1 MNRIGLLVFC
11 GAVLVVFLRLQG
23 RAQPKTPP
31 KLPPAAQPAPP
42 EIRTHYPHATP
53 PVAGERPLLALRR
66 RATPSLPRPD
76 GDTTA
81 RRSRAPVHLLDT
93 GRPGGVYSL
102 DGGGAR
108 LGLAVR
114 CAAPP
119 LAVTRSC
126 WAASRPWQQEALPV
140 STRETVLQTE
150 GLTKVYRSLFTPTGV
165 KAVDGLDLA
174 VREGETY
181 SVVGPNG
188 SGKTTT
194 LKILLGLI
202 FPTSGTA
209 TIFGRG
215 IADLEVRERIGF
227 LPEDAYLYDCFSGE
241 ELLDFYAGL
250 FGHAKRRRRALVD
263 ELLSLVG
270 MQANRRVPFRECS
283 KGMRQ
288 RLALAQAL
296 VNDPELLIL
305 DEPTSGL
312 DPAGRHQ
319 MTRLI
324 LELKRRGK
332 TILLCSHFLAE
343 VEEVCDRVGIMYR
356 GRLVAEGTLA
366 ELAGEC

>member
-1 MNRIGLLVFC
+1 M
-11 GAVLVVFLRLQG
+11 AS
-23 RAQPKTPP
+23 
-31 KLPPAAQPAPP
+31 
-42 EIRTHYPHATP
+42 
-53 PVAGERPLLALRR
+53 GE
-66 RATPSLPRPD
+66 
-76 GDTTA
+76 
-81 RRSRAPVHLLDT
+81 V
-93 GRPGGVYSL
+93 
-102 DGGGAR
+102 
-108 LGLAVR
+108 
-114 CAAPP
+114 
-119 LAVTRSC
+119 
-126 WAASRPWQQEALPV
+126 
-140 STRETVLQTE
+140 VLQIE
-150 GLTKVYRSLFTPTGV
+150 GLTKVYRSLFTPVGV
-165 KAVDGLDLA
+165 KAVDDLNLS
-174 VREGETY
+174 VRRGETY

-202 FPTSGTA
+202 FPTAGRAS
-209 TIFGRG
+209 IFGKD
-215 IADLEVRERIGF
+215 IADLSVREQIGF
-227 LPEDAYLYDCFSGE
+227 LPEDAYLYDVFNGE

-250 FGHAKRRRRALVD
+250 FGFSRQRRRELTD

-270 MQANRRVPFRECS
+270 MQANRKVPFRECS

-356 GRLVAEGTLA
+356 GHLVAEGTLG
-366 ELAGEC
+366 ELAGAPTAIVIATSGLGADKTEQLAGHGAVLGVEDGIVRMGHEAGEELWSVLEAIHRAGGTILEVSRPRPSLQDVFVKAIRQDTSEEAQ

>member
-1 MNRIGLLVFC
+1 M
-11 GAVLVVFLRLQG
+11 
-23 RAQPKTPP
+23 
-31 KLPPAAQPAPP
+31 
-42 EIRTHYPHATP
+42 
-53 PVAGERPLLALRR
+53 
-66 RATPSLPRPD
+66 
-76 GDTTA
+76 
-81 RRSRAPVHLLDT
+81 
-93 GRPGGVYSL
+93 
-102 DGGGAR
+102 
-108 LGLAVR
+108 
-114 CAAPP
+114 
-119 LAVTRSC
+119 
-126 WAASRPWQQEALPV
+126 ASG
-140 STRETVLQTE
+140 ETVLQIE
-150 GLTKVYRSLFTPTGV
+150 GLTKVYRSIFTPAGV
-165 KAVDGLDLA
+165 KAVDDLDLS
-174 VREGETY
+174 VRRGETY
-181 SVVGPNG
+181 SIVGPNG

-202 FPTSGTA
+202 FPTAGTA
-209 TIFGRG
+209 SIFGKG
-215 IADLEVRERIGF
+215 IADLSVREQIGF
-227 LPEDAYLYDCFSGE
+227 LPEDAYLYDVFNGE

-250 FGHAKRRRRALVD
+250 FGFSKRRRRELTD

-270 MQANRRVPFRECS
+270 MQANRKIPFRECS

-356 GRLVAEGTLA
+356 GRLVAEGTLT
-366 ELAGEC
+366 ELAGMPTEIVITTSGLGGDKAKELAGHAAVLGVEDGTVRMGRESEGELWSVLEEIRRAGGAILEVSRPRPSLQDVFVRAIRQDTPEEAQ

>member
-1 MNRIGLLVFC
+1 V
-11 GAVLVVFLRLQG
+11 
-23 RAQPKTPP
+23 
-31 KLPPAAQPAPP
+31 
-42 EIRTHYPHATP
+42 
-53 PVAGERPLLALRR
+53 
-66 RATPSLPRPD
+66 S
-76 GDTTA
+76 
-81 RRSRAPVHLLDT
+81 S
-93 GRPGGVYSL
+93 
-102 DGGGAR
+102 
-108 LGLAVR
+108 
-114 CAAPP
+114 
-119 LAVTRSC
+119 
-126 WAASRPWQQEALPV
+126 QEA
-140 STRETVLQTE
+140 VLQTE
-150 GLTKVYRSLFTPTGV
+150 GLTKIYRSLFTPAGV
-165 KAVDGLDLA
+165 KAVDGLNLS
-174 VREGETY
+174 VRAGETY

-202 FPTSGTA
+202 FPSSGSA
-209 TIFGRG
+209 SIFGRS
-215 IADLEVRERIGF
+215 IADLAVRERIGF

-241 ELLDFYAGL
+241 ELIDFYAGL
-250 FGHAKRRRRALVD
+250 FGYSRKRRRELVD

-319 MTRLI
+319 MTQLI

-356 GRLVAEGTLA
+356 GRLVAEGTLSD
-366 ELAGEC
+366 LAGETTEIVITTAGIGEAAAQQLAQQPVVQGVKDGVVRIENADESQLWAVLESVHRAGGQILEVTRPRPTLQDVFVRAIGEEAE

>member
-1 MNRIGLLVFC
+1 M
-11 GAVLVVFLRLQG
+11 
-23 RAQPKTPP
+23 
-31 KLPPAAQPAPP
+31 
-42 EIRTHYPHATP
+42 
-53 PVAGERPLLALRR
+53 
-66 RATPSLPRPD
+66 S
-76 GDTTA
+76 
-81 RRSRAPVHLLDT
+81 S
-93 GRPGGVYSL
+93 
-102 DGGGAR
+102 
-108 LGLAVR
+108 
-114 CAAPP
+114 
-119 LAVTRSC
+119 
-126 WAASRPWQQEALPV
+126 QEA
-140 STRETVLQTE
+140 VLQTE
-150 GLTKVYRSLFTPTGV
+150 GLTKIYRSLFTPAGV
-165 KAVDGLDLA
+165 KAVDGLNLS
-174 VREGETY
+174 VRAGETY

-202 FPTSGTA
+202 FPTSGSA
-209 TIFGRG
+209 SIFGRS
-215 IADLEVRERIGF
+215 IADLAVRERIGF

-241 ELLDFYAGL
+241 ELIDFYAGL
-250 FGHAKRRRRALVD
+250 FGYPRKRRRQLVD

-356 GRLVAEGTLA
+356 GRLVAEGTLSD
-366 ELAGEC
+366 LAGEATEIVITTAGIGEAAVQQLAQQPVVQDVKDGVVRIENADESQLWAVLESVHGAGGQILEITRPRPTLQDVFVRAIGEEAQ

>member
-1 MNRIGLLVFC
+1 MASG
-11 GAVLVVFLRLQG
+11 
-23 RAQPKTPP
+23 
-31 KLPPAAQPAPP
+31 
-42 EIRTHYPHATP
+42 EI
-53 PVAGERPLLALRR
+53 
-66 RATPSLPRPD
+66 
-76 GDTTA
+76 
-81 RRSRAPVHLLDT
+81 
-93 GRPGGVYSL
+93 
-102 DGGGAR
+102 
-108 LGLAVR
+108 
-114 CAAPP
+114 
-119 LAVTRSC
+119 
-126 WAASRPWQQEALPV
+126 
-140 STRETVLQTE
+140 VLQTD
-150 GLTKVYRSLFTPTGV
+150 GLTKVYRSLFTPVGV
-165 KAVDGLDLA
+165 KAVDDLNLS
-174 VREGETY
+174 VRRGETY
-181 SVVGPNG
+181 SIVGPNG

-202 FPTSGTA
+202 FPTAGSA
-209 TIFGRG
+209 TIFDKS
-215 IADLEVRERIGF
+215 IADLSVRGQIGF
-227 LPEDAYLYDCFSGE
+227 LPEDAYLYDVFNGE

-250 FGHAKRRRRALVD
+250 FGYSKRRRKELVD

-270 MQANRRVPFRECS
+270 MQANRKVPFRECS

-356 GRLVAEGTLA
+356 GRLVAEGTLS
-366 ELAGEC
+366 ELAGEPTEIVVTTSGIDAMRAEQITSHSGVLGMDDGVVRIGHESAGELWSVLETIHRAGGKILEVRRPRPSLQDVFVRAIRQDAPEEAQ

>member
-1 MNRIGLLVFC
+1 M
-11 GAVLVVFLRLQG
+11 
-23 RAQPKTPP
+23 
-31 KLPPAAQPAPP
+31 
-42 EIRTHYPHATP
+42 
-53 PVAGERPLLALRR
+53 
-66 RATPSLPRPD
+66 S
-76 GDTTA
+76 
-81 RRSRAPVHLLDT
+81 S
-93 GRPGGVYSL
+93 
-102 DGGGAR
+102 
-108 LGLAVR
+108 
-114 CAAPP
+114 
-119 LAVTRSC
+119 
-126 WAASRPWQQEALPV
+126 QEA
-140 STRETVLQTE
+140 VLQTE
-150 GLTKVYRSLFTPTGV
+150 GLTKIYRSLFTPAGV
-165 KAVDGLDLA
+165 KAVDGLNLS
-174 VREGETY
+174 VRAGETY

-202 FPTSGTA
+202 FPTSGSA
-209 TIFGRG
+209 SIFGQS
-215 IADLEVRERIGF
+215 IADLSVRERIGF

-241 ELLDFYAGL
+241 ELIDFYAGL
-250 FGHAKRRRRALVD
+250 FGYPKKRRRELVD

-356 GRLVAEGTLA
+356 GRLVAEGTLSD
-366 ELAGEC
+366 LAGEATEIVITTAGIGEGAEQQLAQQAVVQDVRDGVVRIADADESQLWAVLESVHRAGGQILEVTRPRPTLQDVFVRAIGEEAE

>member
-1 MNRIGLLVFC
+1 VATQETANAGRVVRPT
-11 GAVLVVFLRLQG
+11 AEPDVVLEV
-23 RAQPKTPP
+23 
-31 KLPPAAQPAPP
+31 
-42 EIRTHYPHATP
+42 
-53 PVAGERPLLALRR
+53 
-66 RATPSLPRPD
+66 
-76 GDTTA
+76 
-81 RRSRAPVHLLDT
+81 
-93 GRPGGVYSL
+93 
-102 DGGGAR
+102 
-108 LGLAVR
+108 
-114 CAAPP
+114 
-119 LAVTRSC
+119 
-126 WAASRPWQQEALPV
+126 
-140 STRETVLQTE
+140 E
-150 GLTKVYRSLFTPTGV
+150 GLTKVYRSLFTPAGV
-165 KAVDGLDLA
+165 KAVDSLNLA
-174 VREGETY
+174 IRRGETY
-181 SVVGPNG
+181 SLVGPNG

-202 FPTSGTA
+202 FPTSGNTR
-209 TIFGRG
+209 IFGRSV
-215 IADLEVRERIGF
+215 ADLSVRERIGF

-250 FGHAKRRRRALVD
+250 FGYPRRKRAALVE

-270 MQANRRVPFRECS
+270 MQANRRVPFSECS

-343 VEEVCDRVGIMYR
+343 VEEVCDRVGILYA
-356 GRLVAEGTLA
+356 GRLVNEGTLT
-366 ELAGEC
+366 ELAGEATEVLITTSVLEQAVVASAIRRMPHVLAVGEGVVRMTATADGAAEWAVLEAVHRAGGQVLEVRRPRPTLQDVFVRALGEVQE

>member
-1 MNRIGLLVFC
+1 MGS
-11 GAVLVVFLRLQG
+11 
-23 RAQPKTPP
+23 
-31 KLPPAAQPAPP
+31 
-42 EIRTHYPHATP
+42 
-53 PVAGERPLLALRR
+53 GE
-66 RATPSLPRPD
+66 
-76 GDTTA
+76 
-81 RRSRAPVHLLDT
+81 V
-93 GRPGGVYSL
+93 
-102 DGGGAR
+102 
-108 LGLAVR
+108 
-114 CAAPP
+114 
-119 LAVTRSC
+119 
-126 WAASRPWQQEALPV
+126 
-140 STRETVLQTE
+140 VLQIE
-150 GLTKVYRSLFTPTGV
+150 GLTKVYRSLFTPVGV
-165 KAVDGLDLA
+165 KAVDDLNLS
-174 VREGETY
+174 VRRGETY

-202 FPTSGTA
+202 FPTAGTA
-209 TIFGRG
+209 SIFGKD
-215 IADLEVRERIGF
+215 IADLSVREQIGF
-227 LPEDAYLYDCFSGE
+227 LPEDAYLYDVFNGE

-250 FGHAKRRRRALVD
+250 FGFSRRRRRELTD

-270 MQANRRVPFRECS
+270 MQANRKVPFRECS

-356 GRLVAEGTLA
+356 GRLVAEGTLG
-366 ELAGEC
+366 ELAGAPTEIIIATSGLGADKTEQLAGHGAVLGIEDGIVRMGHEAGEELWSVLEAIHRAGGTILEVSRPRPSLQDVFVKAIRQDTSEEAQ

>member
-1 MNRIGLLVFC
+1 V
-11 GAVLVVFLRLQG
+11 
-23 RAQPKTPP
+23 
-31 KLPPAAQPAPP
+31 
-42 EIRTHYPHATP
+42 
-53 PVAGERPLLALRR
+53 
-66 RATPSLPRPD
+66 S
-76 GDTTA
+76 
-81 RRSRAPVHLLDT
+81 S
-93 GRPGGVYSL
+93 
-102 DGGGAR
+102 
-108 LGLAVR
+108 
-114 CAAPP
+114 
-119 LAVTRSC
+119 
-126 WAASRPWQQEALPV
+126 QEA
-140 STRETVLQTE
+140 VLQTE
-150 GLTKVYRSLFTPTGV
+150 GLTKIYRSLFTPAGV
-165 KAVDGLDLA
+165 KAVDGLNLS
-174 VREGETY
+174 VRAGETY

-202 FPTSGTA
+202 FPTSGSA
-209 TIFGRG
+209 SIFGRS
-215 IADLEVRERIGF
+215 IADLAVRERIGF

-241 ELLDFYAGL
+241 ELIDFYAGL
-250 FGHAKRRRRALVD
+250 FGYPRKRRRQLVD

-356 GRLVAEGTLA
+356 GRLVAEGTLSD
-366 ELAGEC
+366 LAGEATEIVITTAGIGEAAAEQLAQQAVVQDVKDGVVRIENADESQLWAVLESIHRAGGQILEVTRPRPTLQDVFVRAIGEEAQ

>member
-1 MNRIGLLVFC
+1 V
-11 GAVLVVFLRLQG
+11 
-23 RAQPKTPP
+23 
-31 KLPPAAQPAPP
+31 
-42 EIRTHYPHATP
+42 
-53 PVAGERPLLALRR
+53 
-66 RATPSLPRPD
+66 S
-76 GDTTA
+76 
-81 RRSRAPVHLLDT
+81 S
-93 GRPGGVYSL
+93 
-102 DGGGAR
+102 
-108 LGLAVR
+108 
-114 CAAPP
+114 
-119 LAVTRSC
+119 
-126 WAASRPWQQEALPV
+126 QEA
-140 STRETVLQTE
+140 VLQTE
-150 GLTKVYRSLFTPTGV
+150 GLTKIYRSLLTPAGV
-165 KAVDGLDLA
+165 KAVDGLNLS
-174 VREGETY
+174 VRAGETY

-202 FPTSGTA
+202 FPTGGSA
-209 TIFGRG
+209 SIFGRS
-215 IADLEVRERIGF
+215 IADLAVRERIGF

-241 ELLDFYAGL
+241 ELIDFYAGL
-250 FGHAKRRRRALVD
+250 FGYSRKRRRELVD

-356 GRLVAEGTLA
+356 GRLVTEGTLSD
-366 ELAGEC
+366 LAGEATEIVITTGGIGEAAAQQLAQQPVVQDVKDGVVRIENADESQLWAVLESVHRAGGQILEVTRPRPTLQDVFVRAIGEEVQ

>member
-1 MNRIGLLVFC
+1 VSNDLI
-11 GAVLVVFLRLQG
+11 VL
-23 RAQPKTPP
+23 
-31 KLPPAAQPAPP
+31 
-42 EIRTHYPHATP
+42 H
-53 PVAGERPLLALRR
+53 
-66 RATPSLPRPD
+66 
-76 GDTTA
+76 
-81 RRSRAPVHLLDT
+81 
-93 GRPGGVYSL
+93 
-102 DGGGAR
+102 
-108 LGLAVR
+108 
-114 CAAPP
+114 
-119 LAVTRSC
+119 
-126 WAASRPWQQEALPV
+126 
-140 STRETVLQTE
+140 TE
-150 GLTKVYRSLFTPTGV
+150 GLTKIYRSLFAPMGV
-165 KAVDGLDLA
+165 KAVDNLSLA

-181 SVVGPNG
+181 AIVGPNG

-202 FPTSGTA
+202 FPTTGTA
-209 TIFGRG
+209 SIFGKG
-215 IADLEVRERIGF
+215 IADLSVRNRIGF
-227 LPEDAYLYDCFSGE
+227 LPEDAYLYDCFNGE

-250 FGHAKRRRRALVD
+250 FGYSSQRRKELVE

-270 MQANRRVPFRECS
+270 MQANRKVPFRECS

-324 LELKRRGK
+324 LEMKRRSK

-356 GRLVAEGTLA
+356 GRLVAEGTLS
-366 ELAGEC
+366 ELAGEPSETVITTSGLEGASAEQVARHPAVRTVADGVVRLEQSDGDQLWSVLDSIRQAGGQILEISRPRASLQDVFVRTIHQDIAEDTK

>member
-1 MNRIGLLVFC
+1 
-11 GAVLVVFLRLQG
+11 
-23 RAQPKTPP
+23 
-31 KLPPAAQPAPP
+31 
-42 EIRTHYPHATP
+42 
-53 PVAGERPLLALRR
+53 
-66 RATPSLPRPD
+66 
-76 GDTTA
+76 
-81 RRSRAPVHLLDT
+81 
-93 GRPGGVYSL
+93 
-102 DGGGAR
+102 
-108 LGLAVR
+108 
-114 CAAPP
+114 
-119 LAVTRSC
+119 
-126 WAASRPWQQEALPV
+126 
-140 STRETVLQTE
+140 
-150 GLTKVYRSLFTPTGV
+150 LTKIYRSLFTPAGV
-165 KAVDGLDLA
+165 KAVDGLDLS
-174 VREGETY
+174 VRAGETY

-202 FPTSGTA
+202 FPTGGSA
-209 TIFGRG
+209 SIFGRS
-215 IADLEVRERIGF
+215 IADLSVRERIGF

-241 ELLDFYAGL
+241 ELIDFYAGL
-250 FGHAKRRRRALVD
+250 FGYSRKRRRELVD

-356 GRLVAEGTLA
+356 GRLVAEGTLSD
-366 ELAGEC
+366 LAGEATEIVITTAGIGEAAAKQVAEHPVVLNVQDGVVRIGQADESQLWAVLESVHRAGGQILEVTRPRPTLQDVFVRAIGEEVQ

>member
-1 MNRIGLLVFC
+1 M
-11 GAVLVVFLRLQG
+11 
-23 RAQPKTPP
+23 
-31 KLPPAAQPAPP
+31 
-42 EIRTHYPHATP
+42 
-53 PVAGERPLLALRR
+53 
-66 RATPSLPRPD
+66 S
-76 GDTTA
+76 
-81 RRSRAPVHLLDT
+81 S
-93 GRPGGVYSL
+93 
-102 DGGGAR
+102 
-108 LGLAVR
+108 
-114 CAAPP
+114 
-119 LAVTRSC
+119 
-126 WAASRPWQQEALPV
+126 QEA
-140 STRETVLQTE
+140 VLQTE
-150 GLTKVYRSLFTPTGV
+150 GLTKIYRSLFTPAGV
-165 KAVDGLDLA
+165 KAVDGLNLS
-174 VREGETY
+174 VRAGETY

-202 FPTSGTA
+202 FPTSGSA
-209 TIFGRG
+209 SIFGQS
-215 IADLEVRERIGF
+215 IADLSVRERIGF

-241 ELLDFYAGL
+241 ELIDFYAGL
-250 FGHAKRRRRALVD
+250 FGYPRKRRRELVD

-270 MQANRRVPFRECS
+270 MQATRRVPFRECS

-356 GRLVAEGTLA
+356 GRLVAEGTLSD
-366 ELAGEC
+366 LAGEATEIVITTAGIGEGAEQQLAQQAVVQDVRDGVVRIADADESQLWAVLESVHRAGGQILEVTRPRPTLQDVFVRAIGEEAE

>member
-1 MNRIGLLVFC
+1 VGS
-11 GAVLVVFLRLQG
+11 
-23 RAQPKTPP
+23 
-31 KLPPAAQPAPP
+31 
-42 EIRTHYPHATP
+42 
-53 PVAGERPLLALRR
+53 GE
-66 RATPSLPRPD
+66 
-76 GDTTA
+76 
-81 RRSRAPVHLLDT
+81 V
-93 GRPGGVYSL
+93 
-102 DGGGAR
+102 
-108 LGLAVR
+108 
-114 CAAPP
+114 
-119 LAVTRSC
+119 
-126 WAASRPWQQEALPV
+126 
-140 STRETVLQTE
+140 VLQIE
-150 GLTKVYRSLFTPTGV
+150 GLTKVYRSLFTPVGV
-165 KAVDGLDLA
+165 KAVDDLNLS
-174 VREGETY
+174 VRRGETY

-202 FPTSGTA
+202 FPTAGTA
-209 TIFGRG
+209 SIFGKD
-215 IADLEVRERIGF
+215 IADLSVREQIGF
-227 LPEDAYLYDCFSGE
+227 LPEDAYLYDVFNGE

-250 FGHAKRRRRALVD
+250 FGFSRRRRRELTD

-270 MQANRRVPFRECS
+270 MQANRKVPFRECS

-356 GRLVAEGTLA
+356 GRLVAEGTLG
-366 ELAGEC
+366 ELAGAPTEIIIATSGLGADKTEQLAGHGAVLGIEDGIVRMGHEAGEELWSVLEAIHRAGGTILEVSRPRPSLQDVFVKAIRQDTSEEAQ